1 MGITKKRLFETL
13 CALGGKKK
21 DSCIDFIKDDLLIR
35 HIDSGVKYTVKKVNL
50 DEEPC
55 VIAYRYYGP
64 GMRKKIFI
72 KIVSDDFKKY
82 EPVWGINGRII

>member
-72 KIVSDDFKKY
+72 KIVSDDFKNY
-82 EPVWGINGRII
+82 EPVWGIDGRII